1 MTIMLQ
7 WPFSEFI
14 AIGFMDFTLP
24 AMHIY
29 KLKFNFTASTPVKFR
44 FLDMR
49 DNLRTGFR
57 NVMCF
62 TKRGNNENCDGCSL
76 TSSCIYFKV
85 FEAQSLRGRYRYH
98 PRPFILEPP
107 SVSEAYYK
115 AGENWSLSIILLGDV
130 IELLPCFILCFDE
143 LGKRG
148 LIKGYG
154 KFEIGSVKA
163 VTSDVDNSGETIY
176 QSNSLDFSK
185 ELFMNL
191 DPRPQCKHDQSSVT
205 MSFKTPT
212 IISEN
217 REKTNSPSF
226 KTIIEAL
233 IRRISILNKLYGDKT
248 WEADEL
254 FLKGAETINI
264 KQCSVEKWKNMLRNS
279 IKSGSHKLEGFVG
292 EITYIGEFVPFLP
305 LLKLGSVL
313 HMGSSTTFGL
323 GKYKIE

>member
-1 MTIMLQ
+1 ME
-7 WPFSEFI
+7 FS
-14 AIGFMDFTLP
+14 LP
-24 AMHIY
+24 SMHIY
-29 KLKFNFTASTPVKFR
+29 KLKFNFTALTPVKFR

-62 TKRGNNENCDGCSL
+62 TRRGSDENCDGCFL

-85 FEAQSLRGRYRYH
+85 FEAQSLLGRYRYH

-107 SVSEAYYK
+107 SVSEICYK
-115 AGENWSLSIILLGDV
+115 AGENWSLSIILLGEV

-176 QSNSLDFSK
+176 QSKSLHFSK
-185 ELFMNL
+185 ELFMDL
-191 DPRPQCKHDQSSVT
+191 DAHPKCKHNQGLVKLA
-205 MSFKTPT
+205 FKTPT

-226 KTIIEAL
+226 KTIIAAL
-233 IRRISILNKLYGDKT
+233 IRRIGILNELYGDKA
-248 WEADEL
+248 WEADESI
-254 FLKGAETINI
+254 LKGVEIINI
-264 KQCSVEKWKNMLRNS
+264 KQCSVEKWKNMSRNS
-279 IKSGSHKLEGFVG
+279 IKSGSHTLEGFVG
-292 EITYIGEFVPFLP
+292 KIIYTGELMPFLP
-305 LLKLGSVL
+305 LLSLGSIL
-313 HMGSSTTFGL
+313 HIGGSTTFGL
-323 GKYKIE
+323 GKYRIE

>member
-1 MTIMLQ
+1 
-7 WPFSEFI
+7 
-14 AIGFMDFTLP
+14 MDFNLP
-24 AMHIY
+24 TMYIY
-29 KLKFNFTASTPVKFR
+29 KLKFNFTALTPVKFR

-62 TKRGNNENCDGCSL
+62 T
-76 TSSCIYFKV
+76 IYFKV
-85 FEAQSLRGRYRYH
+85 FEAESLRGRYRYH

-115 AGENWSLSIILLGDV
+115 AGKNWSLSIILLGDV

-154 KFEIGSVKA
+154 KFEIDSVKA
-163 VTSDVDNSGETIY
+163 LTSDVDNSGETIY
-176 QSNSLDFSK
+176 QSNSLHFSK
-185 ELFMNL
+185 ELFMDL
-191 DPRPQCKHDQSSVT
+191 DHHPQCKHEQGLVT
-205 MSFKTPT
+205 LDFKTPT

-226 KTIIEAL
+226 KTIIRAL
-233 IRRISILNKLYGDKT
+233 IRRISILNELYGDKA
-248 WEADEL
+248 WEAESDV
-254 FLKGAETINI
+254 FLNNAEKITI
-264 KQCSVEKWKNMLRNS
+264 KQCSVERWKNMSRNS

-292 EITYIGEFVPFLP
+292 RITYIGESAPFLP
-305 LLKLGSVL
+305 LLNLGSIL
-313 HMGSSTTFGL
+313 HIGGSTTFGL
-323 GKYKIE
+323 GKYIVE